1 MSLVND
7 LKSLKARLGN
17 FEDEFATK
25 IVEVERLEREE
36 MKKKLKEEAAKNIID
51 RSDPVVSMNIGGEV
65 FKCSLSILTSV
76 KDTLFENLYR
86 NPNNVQ
92 RVVFFD
98 RSNTYFSAILNYI
111 RCHIF
116 NPDKYTRDELEDIK
130 IEAEYYCLSDLL
142 SLVTE
147 RLNKIE
153 FVSFES
159 SARYSSCGSHKLED
173 LTSKDLKTGICVQ
186 SSYYITI
193 ELNFEHDIEKLE
205 IAGVI
210 GNSSW
215 AVSNGINA
223 KILTSTDKNNWKEV
237 GTIPSNF
244 GENIITVPLKKSVAK
259 YIKFQH
265 NSYLG
270 IGYLNILN

>member
-7 LKSLKARLGN
+7 LKNLKARIGN
-17 FEDEFATK
+17 FEEEFSTK
-25 IVEVERLEREE
+25 IVEVERLEKEE
-36 MKKKLKEEAAKNIID
+36 LMKKLKEEAARNIID
-51 RSDPVVSMNIGGEV
+51 RTDPVVSMNIGGEIY
-65 FKCSLSILTSV
+65 KCSLSILTSV
-76 KDTLFENLYR
+76 KGTLFENLYQ

-92 RVVFFD
+92 RIVFFD
-98 RSNTYFSAILNYI
+98 RSNSYFNVILNYI
-111 RCHIF
+111 RSHIF
-116 NPDKYTRDELEDIK
+116 NPEQFSRDELEDIK
-130 IEAEYYCLSDLL
+130 IEAEYY
-142 SLVTE
+142 SLTDFIALINE

-153 FVSFES
+153 FVNFES
-159 SARYSSCGSHKLED
+159 SARYSTCGSHKLED
-173 LTSKDLKTGICVQ
+173 LSTKDLKTGICVQ

-193 ELNFEHDIEKLE
+193 ELNFEHEIEKME
-205 IAGVI
+205 IAGVT

-223 KILTSTDKNNWKEV
+223 KVLTSTDKSNWKEV

-244 GENIITVPLKKSVAK
+244 GDIIITVPLKKSIAK

-270 IGYLNILN
+270 IGYLNLLN